1 MINNYINSKAN
12 QIHSPL
18 TGFEQN
24 IAVTV
29 MF

>member
-18 TGFEQN
+18 TGFKQN